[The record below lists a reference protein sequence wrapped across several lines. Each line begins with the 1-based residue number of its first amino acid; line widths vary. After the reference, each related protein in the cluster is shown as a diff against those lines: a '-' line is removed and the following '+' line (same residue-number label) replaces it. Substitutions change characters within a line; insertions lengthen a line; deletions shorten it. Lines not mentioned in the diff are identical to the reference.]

1 MSNDVMTKRDEV
13 IIRFLNATERILRG
27 INILRKRNRPL
38 LGGHRY
44 LTDAEL
50 SKRLNINR
58 RTLQEYRTQGKLP
71 YFKFGGKVLYREEDI
86 EKLLQENYFSMHDR

>member
-1 MSNDVMTKRDEV
+1 MSNDVLTKTDES
-13 IIRFLNATERILRG
+13 IKQFFIAIERMMKG
-27 INILRKRNRPL
+27 IGILRKKNRPF

-58 RTLQEYRTQGKLP
+58 RTLQDYRNSGRIP
-71 YFKFGGKVLYREEDI
+71 YIKFGGKVLYREEDV
-86 EKLLQENYFSMHDR
+86 EKLLEANYHPVYKP